1 MPTTRRSSPRW
12 SSGYACS
19 YSRWAQ
25 SQRLRQANMFQS
37 HTCCE
42 TQITHVVSRIVTV
55 CRHAEL
61 VCGVGLRCSLFSF
74 TWTPLIT
81 RGTHC
86 QLLATPLP
94 RVITLMYLSRG
105 KVLDHGVM
113 QDHPGGQSPHKWA
126 AWSVFGIIF
135 GVGVVGA
142 KWINIMSIDMSTGAR
157 MINACLPVAQQASS
171 GPPSPFAWVPLSTL
185 GIAVELLGA
194 LLQRLG
200 GRLSFAKECLNQ
212 GGYHHHLR

>member
-1 MPTTRRSSPRW
+1 MW
-12 SSGYACS
+12 
-19 YSRWAQ
+19 
-25 SQRLRQANMFQS
+25 
-37 HTCCE
+37 
-42 TQITHVVSRIVTV
+42 
-55 CRHAEL
+55 
-61 VCGVGLRCSLFSF
+61 CGPQVL
-74 TWTPLIT
+74 PLLI
-81 RGTHC
+81 H
-86 QLLATPLP
+86 LDPPDHPWNPLSAAGNAAAP
-94 RVITLMYLSRG
+94 CHHLMYLSRG